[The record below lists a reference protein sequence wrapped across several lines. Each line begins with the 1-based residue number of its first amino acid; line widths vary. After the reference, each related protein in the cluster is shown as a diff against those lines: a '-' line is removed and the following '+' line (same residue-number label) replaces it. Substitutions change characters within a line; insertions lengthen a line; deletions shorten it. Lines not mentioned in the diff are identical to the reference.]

1 MCEGTRENGTTIAP
15 NDPHWEELQKA
26 AQKARVDPLVWLA
39 QTKYYGDLAQ
49 NSRFEKAFS
58 FWLKMIWEEGTETAI
73 SSYLVD

>member
-1 MCEGTRENGTTIAP
+1 
-15 NDPHWEELQKA
+15 
-26 AQKARVDPLVWLA
+26 LA